1 MAITIGGGFRI
12 SDANPIDDR
21 FVVSSSVDRFTTE
34 QARVFDGLTVYSS
47 ASNQY
52 FLLGD
57 KSNYD
62 NVNGWNRVLTTG
74 LGTDI
79 VSGTISASV
88 LNSPLVQA
96 NVLSVGANSLFNG
109 PITVDYVGVTD
120 SSTGFQNQSPIS
132 IVDIAPSTIKGN
144 NTGSFALSGSGNQ
157 SLFSFTGSILIVS
170 TSAVDSNGL
179 SEYQFHSYRDAVSE
193 STPDRPTD
201 GIWFFSTGSGTI
213 PNATASRNLN
223 EKIQEVLIT
232 GSFGGPFPHILSR
245 SLLFTDLANSLPR
258 AISYTSS
265 FEYLSNTIEIFY
277 RTASVANPVKISTGS
292 SAGGFPVYALS
303 ASGDGFFGGNVTVGS
318 ESFLRAN
325 NIGAANFG
333 GSNNFITVT
342 SPIVSVAGNSDGTV
356 LGMALRSGSMLA
368 KTYRLMS
375 QSTEFTLA
383 RQADVGAVAGTLIGG
398 SEIVMPIH
406 ISRLNAFTNFTSSG
420 VADFKG
426 NANISGTL
434 SLGTISNVSSSLAA
448 AIEGAG
454 NLQTVLTNGNVTSVG
469 IFSTNAIIIS
479 GSTGRIIGR
488 SLEAY
493 DAVTS
498 SIISASG
505 NVTANTLTLTNL
517 SNQSSETTAVMINGS
532 DVIGTRELG
541 SNAFTSTTVGTTTEA
556 LTVDDATLKLNT
568 GTTFDGSSARTI
580 SIKDGGVDSDALAAD
595 IKVTSLTASIISA
608 SSISA
613 SKISASNMDMISG
626 SFGRISSSNV
636 VTTNLTTTNFT
647 LGNNLTVNGTLNATQ
662 FQVASD
668 DASIDA
674 NGNYIGVG
682 ADFDTL
688 DVGAGN
694 LPGFQWHLANG
705 TINGFAP
712 ADQAGV
718 KLVTISGSTVRS
730 HTGLIVDASAS
741 YVGLIANQDQTQDK
755 PLLIARQLSGADKE
769 VVITGSAFK
778 IIATDGTQTF
788 NSDGATGK
796 LTIGDNTEQISIIG
810 SAINLTGSVNSLN
823 SVKTTAITSSTISA
837 SGVLTSNKVI
847 TGNITSSLVLGFPVD
862 DNGLKGIAFG
872 GDIEESGSITHGE
885 NAMLLRYNTSDV
897 VAINQT
903 EVKLGNNVTM
913 SATRVSASDV
923 IAGTLFVNTTFSPQ
937 AINING
943 GDFEVNSDGALTNN
957 KTASFTGGISSSYF
971 RTIPAGAVDSIKISN
986 NLISAEGSQSMGI
999 QFDGSQKALRF
1010 FGGKT
1015 DAYVSHSVKIYGPDS
1030 GRSTFL
1036 LMSGSDFILEE
1047 RDGGECF
1054 NFRGDTGDI
1063 ALGRPGGGGNTLT
1076 IQAANTKVTSAT
1088 FTISSS
1094 TFNISTG
1101 SQTTDPDN
1109 NATAIVV
1116 ADIVTGRV
1124 YTRNSASYAL
1134 NAVTASYVKNA
1145 QTASYV
1151 TTAVNANNIKVAND
1165 TGNAEHPIT
1174 FIDDTS
1180 PNGGNEVLKGNANIT
1195 VNPANAAL
1203 TLAEITASGNISAS
1217 GEIEADTFKAT
1228 GNVDFNGD
1236 LDVAGAISASS
1247 VISASGGFIG
1257 DVTGSLLGN
1266 VTGTATTASLATRV
1280 VLNTTS
1286 TLNTTIEFGDISQVA
1301 PSKIYGDVV
1310 KFGTSDGA
1318 LVAGNIY
1325 MLHTDGKWKQTDAN
1339 SEISSSGMLGVAVT
1353 TNVANGLLVKG
1364 ICDVVMANTTPTGS
1378 ALYLSTQASRA
1389 THSPASGS
1397 GDVIRA
1403 IGYTLDGGSGRIY
1416 FNPDATYIVA
1426 S

>member
-1 MAITIGGGFRI
+1 MANQKTNLTQTVIAFKKISGVANTSMLKTDLAETIGSVVQNSSDRI
-12 SDANPIDDR
+12 
-21 FVVSSSVDRFTTE
+21 F
-34 QARVFDGLTVYSS
+34 
-47 ASNQY
+47 
-52 FLLGD
+52 GD
-57 KSNYD
+57 TIP
-62 NVNGWNRVLTTG
+62 TTG
-74 LGTDI
+74 I
-79 VSGTISASV
+79 
-88 LNSPLVQA
+88 
-96 NVLSVGANSLFNG
+96 
-109 PITVDYVGVTD
+109 
-120 SSTGFQNQSPIS
+120 
-132 IVDIAPSTIKGN
+132 PSTIYGVDVNQIVQKIEFDLVAVAGSKYAA
-144 NTGSFALSGSGNQ
+144 TAADSEAESSTSTTHSFALKLKNTYETDEGGSNPKAGTDPFVNGYYASGSNGTLQLIPPLYNISYSIELQ
-157 SLFSFTGSILIVS
+157 DQDGDPITTGDDMDWSFDYYSGILFRQDGDESTIPVSGSCYIYIGKFVSDVKSFPFTGSAIIS
-170 TSAVDSNGL
+170 
-179 SEYQFHSYRDAVSE
+179 
-193 STPDRPTD
+193 
-201 GIWFFSTGSGTI
+201 GS
-213 PNATASRNLN
+213 L
-223 EKIQEVLIT
+223 EIT
-232 GSFGGPFPHILSR
+232 GSFDFLPNNNLRIKDSASVIQIEQSTNPELHLNVSTSVTP
-245 SLLFTDLANSLPR
+245 SLGDEVGKILFTNNS
-258 AISYTSS
+258 A
-265 FEYLSNTIEIFY
+265 
-277 RTASVANPVKISTGS
+277 
-292 SAGGFPVYALS
+292 
-303 ASGDGFFGGNVTVGS
+303 
-318 ESFLRAN
+318 
-325 NIGAANFG
+325 
-333 GSNNFITVT
+333 
-342 SPIVSVAGNSDGTV
+342 
-356 LGMALRSGSMLA
+356 
-368 KTYRLMS
+368 
-375 QSTEFTLA
+375 
-383 RQADVGAVAGTLIGG
+383 
-398 SEIVMPIH
+398 
-406 ISRLNAFTNFTSSG
+406 
-420 VADFKG
+420 
-426 NANISGTL
+426 
-434 SLGTISNVSSSLAA
+434 
-448 AIEGAG
+448 
-454 NLQTVLTNGNVTSVG
+454 
-469 IFSTNAIIIS
+469 IS
-479 GSTGRIIGR
+479 GSTHASIVTKAITGDWGVSGSATQIIL
-488 SLEAY
+488 SAY
-493 DAVTS
+493 PS
-498 SIISASG
+498 FSG
-505 NVTANTLTLTNL
+505 AGAENPSQDPYPLLILQTGSKLPDGATDNGNFLYSYINTPLSGSYAKFDRLVANDL
-517 SNQSSETTAVMINGS
+517 
-532 DVIGTRELG
+532 
-541 SNAFTSTTVGTTTEA
+541 
-556 LTVDDATLKLNT
+556 
-568 GTTFDGSSARTI
+568 TFDQ
-580 SIKDGGVDSDALAAD
+580 D
-595 IKVTSLTASIISA
+595 
-608 SSISA
+608 
-613 SKISASNMDMISG
+613 
-626 SFGRISSSNV
+626 
-636 VTTNLTTTNFT
+636 
-647 LGNNLTVNGTLNATQ
+647 LTVNGTLNAVQ

-688 DVGAGN
+688 DVGPGN
-694 LPGFQWHLANG
+694 QPGFQWHLTNG
-705 TINGFAP
+705 TIDGFAP

-718 KLVTISGSTVRS
+718 KLVTISGSTVRA

-755 PLLIARQLSGADKE
+755 PLLIARQLAGADKE

-796 LTIGDNTEQISIIG
+796 LTIGNNTKQISIIG

-885 NAMLLRYNTSDV
+885 NAMLLRYNTTDV

-913 SATRVSASDV
+913 SATRVSASDM
-923 IAGTLFVNTTFSPQ
+923 IAGTLLVNTAFSPQ
-937 AINING
+937 SINING
-943 GDFEVNSDGALTNN
+943 GDFVINNDGALTNN

-971 RTIPAGAVDSIKISN
+971 RTIQDGAVDSIKISN
-986 NLISAEGSQSMGI
+986 HQILADGSQSMGI
-999 QFDGSQKALRF
+999 QFDGSQKALSF

-1015 DAYVSHSVKIYGPDS
+1015 DAYLSHSVKIYDADS
-1030 GRSTFL
+1030 SRSTFL
-1036 LMSGSDFILEE
+1036 LMSGSDFSLEE

-1063 ALGRPGGGGNTLT
+1063 TLGRAGGAGNSLT

-1094 TFNISTG
+1094 AFNISTG

-1109 NATAIVV
+1109 NATAIIV

-1165 TGNAEHPIT
+1165 TGDAEHPIT
-1174 FIDDTS
+1174 FIDDTT
-1180 PNGGNEVLKGNANIT
+1180 PNGGNEALKGNANIT

-1236 LDVAGAISASS
+1236 LDVDGTTNLDAVDIDGAVQIDSTLTVGEDDTGYGVIFYGDTANKKMQWIPSTNLLKLPDSTAIGFGTKATTTADSTILYDGSDLIIDSDTGIKLIADGTNIEFTGAISASS

-1257 DVTGSLLGN
+1257 DVTGSLLGD
-1266 VTGTATTASLATRV
+1266 VTGTATTASLAQSV
-1280 VLNTTS
+1280 ILNSVS
-1286 TLNTTIEFGDISQVA
+1286 TLNSTIEFGDISQVA

-1310 KFGTSDGA
+1310 KFGTSDGD
-1318 LVAGNIY
+1318 LIAGNIY
-1325 MLHTDGKWKQTDAN
+1325 MLHTDGKWKETDAN

-1353 TNVANGLLVKG
+1353 TNIANGLLVKG
-1364 ICDVVMANTTPTGS
+1364 ICDVVMLNTTPTGS
-1378 ALYLSTQASRA
+1378 ALYLSTQTSRA